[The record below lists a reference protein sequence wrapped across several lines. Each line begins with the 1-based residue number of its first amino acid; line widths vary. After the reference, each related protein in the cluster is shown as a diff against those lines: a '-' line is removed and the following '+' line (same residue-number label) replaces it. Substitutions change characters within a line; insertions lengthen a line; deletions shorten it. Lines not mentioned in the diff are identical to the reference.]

1 MGRCEPRRARRA
13 TPLAAPLTALLA
25 ALPCGGCGQPAAPL
39 SDLDPQRVLAQER
52 AHPRAAALRVAAWLE
67 ATAVATPDG
76 LAWPRS
82 PDAPTR
88 PAGLDAALPHDLYS
102 GSAGVVLFF
111 AELAARSNGDAA
123 GRARYE
129 SLARRGADELLARL
143 PAAARPGEPCGL
155 WTGLAGSGATLL
167 EAGRLLAEPR
177 YVAGALR
184 VVALLQQAAEVAGH
198 GVEWSPVTDVIDG
211 AAGVGLFLLAAHE
224 QTGDPLALELALRTG
239 RRLEQLSRREP
250 IGRSWEME
258 PGFARV
264 MPNFAHGT
272 AGIAYFLARL
282 AEASREERFL
292 DAARDGADHL
302 LALADRSNGGCQIG
316 HHSPGGEELHYLGW
330 CHGPAGSGRLFAQ
343 LARQCAAIGGAAH
356 PGAAARDRA
365 LADASQRYGDAARG
379 ALQSLL
385 DSGLPAELP
394 GFWNNVGQCCGSA
407 GVVEFLLELAASD
420 VIAIDAAERDL
431 ALQLA
436 RRLADDLLARGRRD
450 PRGLS
455 FPHAE
460 QRTRPDAIEAQCG
473 YMQGA
478 AGIGL
483 MLLHLGAVTE
493 RVAAER
499 GAEGPRADAGWHAVG
514 WPDALAVRFPDRQLA
529 PPQRA
534 PAR

>member
-1 MGRCEPRRARRA
+1 MARCEPRRAL
-13 TPLAAPLTALLA
+13 LAALLT

-52 AHPRAAALRVAAWLE
+52 AHPRSAALRVAAWLE
-67 ATAVATPDG
+67 ATAIATPDG
-76 LAWPRS
+76 LAWPPR
-82 PDAPTR
+82 PDAPAR

-111 AELAARSNGDAA
+111 AELAARCGANES
-123 GRARYE
+123 GRRHFAT
-129 SLARRGADELLARL
+129 LARRGADELLARL
-143 PAAARPGEPCGL
+143 PASARPGEPSGL

-184 VVALLQQAAEVAGH
+184 VVALLQQAAELAGH

-211 AAGVGLFLLAAHE
+211 NAGIGLFLLAAHE

-282 AEASREERFL
+282 AEASGEERFL

-343 LARQCAAIGGAAH
+343 LARQCATKRDAA
-356 PGAAARDRA
+356 
-365 LADASQRYGDAARG
+365 QRYGDAARG

-407 GVVEFLLELAASD
+407 GVIEFLLELAASD
-420 VIAIDAAERDL
+420 VVAINAAEREL
-431 ALQLA
+431 AMQLA

-483 MLLHLGAVTE
+483 ALLHLGAVTE
-493 RVAAER
+493 RVAVER
-499 GAEGPRADAGWHAVG
+499 AAEGPRAVAGWHAVG
-514 WPDALAVRFPDRQLA
+514 WPDELAVRFPDRLLA

-534 PAR
+534 SAR